1 MKKAA
6 LIILLLLMLGGCGNN
21 SELSTETVSE
31 TLPTSSVTTNAETED
46 TAATVTTTEASATT
60 AAETAVTE
68 ETTTEETTAVT
79 EPKPPEPVI
88 PPDVMTIDLGKAYE
102 GEKYYIDCT
111 ILDDE
116 NILVLYQFHNGIGG
130 FVKCHAAAAKIFGIS
145 DGEEKAHIDIPL
157 TNADFCTVESAEWYN
172 LYRSRNNSSD
182 DVCCAIYSCEN
193 GGNCTTETVI
203 YNDFTYESKEFGDRL
218 SYYGSV
224 IRTAGDHM
232 AIISRY
238 DNFYDTESGEIIL
251 NSIYEGDESKST
263 YRCGYEFPIDENSF
277 VYHMWGYEWSHCF
290 GIYDYTTGLARNV
303 PNTVDA
309 HPIAAHNG
317 KIYSYYGDPDYTE
330 YVIYATDVKTLEKTP
345 LFKLDEN
352 DDPGDYRMPPSG
364 EFLYKCY
371 SNSFTVYDP
380 DNLNI
385 IKKYEFEN
393 TYIRNWDV
401 RFTEDDRAI
410 LLDEKQKCL
419 YILELNK

>member
-6 LIILLLLMLGGCGNN
+6 LITLLLLMLGGCGNN

-31 TLPTSSVTTNAETED
+31 TLPTSSVTTNTDTED
-46 TAATVTTTEASATT
+46 TTTTVTTTATSATT
-60 AAETAVTE
+60 AAETTVTE
-68 ETTTEETTAVT
+68 ETTTGETTAVT

-88 PPDVMTIDLGKAYE
+88 PPEATVIDVGKFYE
-102 GEKYYIDCT
+102 GEQYYFDYT

-116 NILVLYQFHNGIGG
+116 NILVLYKFHDGSGG
-130 FVKCHAAAAKIFGIS
+130 FVKFSAAAAKIFGIS
-145 DGEEKAHIDIPL
+145 DGEEKAHIDLPV
-157 TNADFCTVESAEWYN
+157 TNADFVTVENAEWYN
-172 LYRSRNNSSD
+172 FYRTKNNTSN
-182 DVCCAIYSCEN
+182 VCCAIYSGEN
-193 GGNCTTETVI
+193 DSNRTTETVI
-203 YNDFTYESKEFGDRL
+203 YNDFTYENGEFGDLL

-290 GIYDYTTGLARNV
+290 GIYDYLTGTARNV
-303 PNTVDA
+303 PNTVDT

-330 YVIYATDVKTLEKTP
+330 HVIYATDVKTLETTP
-345 LFKLDEN
+345 LFELDEN
-352 DDPGDYRMPPSG
+352 DDPGDYRMPPNG

-401 RFTEDDRAI
+401 RFTGDGRAV